1 MERFEK
7 VNIVKELVKTFF
19 EENSQYTGL
28 DSLSEESQA
37 HVIQIGTSILCTKW
51 EIGYEGGGFVQAV
64 VANDL
69 RAAISRADGTSMK
82 ALKFFC
88 QLMYNVG
95 RPIFTETAKIKN

>member
-7 VNIVKELVKTFF
+7 ASIVKGIVENYF

-28 DSLSEESQA
+28 DSLDEESKS

-51 EIGYEGGGFVQAV
+51 KIGYEGGGFVQSV
-64 VANDL
+64 VDNDL
-69 RAAISRADGTSMK
+69 SGAIARADGTSMK

-88 QLMYNVG
+88 QLMYNIG
-95 RPIFTETAKIKN
+95 HPIFIDTIKN

>member
-1 MERFEK
+1 MERFEQ
-7 VNIVKELVKTFF
+7 VNIVKGIVETYF
-19 EENSQYTGL
+19 EENSQYAGL
-28 DSLSEESQA
+28 DSLSEESQS

-64 VANDL
+64 VDNDL
-69 RAAISRADGTSMK
+69 SGAIGRADGTSMR

-95 RPIFTETAKIKN
+95 QPIFTETVKN

>member
-7 VNIVKELVKTFF
+7 ASIVKGIVENFF
-19 EENSQYTGL
+19 EENSKYTGL
-28 DSLSEESQA
+28 DNMNTEDKQ

-51 EIGYEGGGFVQAV
+51 EIGYQGGGFVQSV
-64 VANDL
+64 VDNDL
-69 RAAISRADGTSMK
+69 NGAISKADGTSMR

-95 RPIFTETAKIKN
+95 QPVFTDTIKN